1 MFKVINF
8 FIVVFIPFS
17 LSSNENI
24 KKSRIF
30 IENLGEQV
38 INEVANSNISD
49 IQREKNFSKLY
60 SKAFDNNYI
69 SKFVLGRYWSKID
82 IKTQQ
87 EFTKFFQAYLVKV
100 YAPKFKGWKGEFKT
114 TNSKFSNNMYVVN
127 MNLVSEN
134 ISSLSLDWRLY
145 VSKNNIFKILDVNID
160 GVSMLVTQ
168 RAEFASVIKNHPKG
182 VLGLIEQMKKK
193 IVSS

>member
-8 FIVVFIPFS
+8 FLVVLIPFS

-24 KKSRIF
+24 RKSRLF

-49 IQREKNFSKLY
+49 TQREKNFSKLY
-60 SKAFDNNYI
+60 NKAFDNNYI

-87 EFTKFFQAYLVKV
+87 EFTRSFQAYLVKV